1 MTDLRTP
8 LSRRSLFSLT
18 AGGASALAVGHA
30 LTSEAHAFAP
40 ALRPAFKPVAEAKL
54 PKGLLTVPGDLKLD
68 PAVRALAEKLLARV
82 KHGFTTALTKP
93 GEAPKSDRI
102 VASSLKLVDKLRPAR
117 AARAESYAQKLG
129 RSSSL
134 KAKELGAFANLAPKV
149 GLSNV
154 FAAELTKV
162 HEIERAKL
170 KVKPRPEQPDWKAP
184 LVKKIEFHLNSVKC
198 IEETD
203 ENSESD
209 EILLGG
215 QLVEPNGNVKKI
227 DRFKVSD
234 DFDKGETRNYDYS
247 QCGTTPRED
256 LPDFVLSGNCPN
268 GGPNDQ
274 YAGRKLV
281 ASSLD
286 LEKVPWP
293 STLGLVL
300 IMGEEDDSGGFGKIL
315 QDIYDAIK
323 DEIDTELKALGV
335 TAGAALGAA
344 IGSVIPGLGT
354 AIGAAIGAA
363 LAWLVGEF
371 IEWFI
376 GMLNNEDDLIQAK
389 TWTIQ
394 LPSPE
399 LAAIQAMGGDRL
411 ASPAGTLASAMKR
424 LDFTGDGGKYR
435 ARLHWRVST

>member
-18 AGGASALAVGHA
+18 AGGASALVVGRA

-40 ALRPAFKPVAEAKL
+40 LLKPFKPVAEAKL
-54 PKGLLTVPGDLKLD
+54 PQGLLTVPGDLKLD
-68 PAVRALAEKLLARV
+68 PAVRALAEKMLARV

-93 GEAPKSDRI
+93 GEAPKSDRV
-102 VASSLKLVDKLRPAR
+102 VASSLKLVAKLRPAR
-117 AARAESYAQKLG
+117 AARAESYAQEMV

-134 KAKELGAFANLAPKV
+134 KAKELGAFAKADPKFAF
-149 GLSNV
+149 GKS

-162 HEIERAKL
+162 HEVELDKL
-170 KVKPRPEQPDWKAP
+170 KLKPRPEQPNWQAP

-198 IEETD
+198 IRETN

-215 QLVEPNGNVKKI
+215 QLIEPNGAIKKI

-247 QCGTTPRED
+247 QCGTIPRDD
-256 LPDFVLSGNCPN
+256 LPEIVTSNNCPN

-281 ASSLD
+281 TSSLD

-300 IMGEEDDSGGFGKIL
+300 VMGEEDDTGGFGELL
-315 QDIYDAIK
+315 QDIYGAIK
-323 DEIDTELKALGV
+323 DEVEAEFKAAGL
-335 TAGAALGAA
+335 TAGAALGGLF
-344 IGSVIPGLGT
+344 GSVIPGLGT

-363 LAWLVGEF
+363 LAWLLGEF
-371 IEWFI
+371 IEWLVGVF
-376 GMLNNEDDLIQAK
+376 NNEDDRIQVK

-399 LAAIQAMGGDRL
+399 LAAIRAMVGEPL
-411 ASPAGTLASAMKR
+411 PSPAGTLASAMKR
-424 LDFTGDGGKYR
+424 IDFTGDGGKYR

>member
-8 LSRRSLFSLT
+8 FSRRSLFSLT
-18 AGGASALAVGHA
+18 AGGASALVVGRA

-40 ALRPAFKPVAEAKL
+40 LLKPFKPVAEAKL
-54 PKGLLTVPGDLKLD
+54 PKGLLVAPGDLKLD
-68 PAVRALAEKLLARV
+68 PAVRALAEKMLARV

-93 GEAPKSDRI
+93 GEAPKSDKI
-102 VASSLKLVDKLRPAR
+102 VASSLKLVAKLRPTR
-117 AARAESYAQKLG
+117 AARAESYAQKIV

-134 KAKELGAFANLAPKV
+134 KAKEFGTFAKVGPKV
-149 GLSNV
+149 GLSKV

-162 HEIERAKL
+162 HEVERAKL
-170 KVKPRPEQPDWKAP
+170 KVKPRPEQPNWQAP

-198 IEETD
+198 LEETD

-215 QLVEPNGNVKKI
+215 QLIEPNGNIKKW

-247 QCGTTPRED
+247 QCGTIPRDD
-256 LPDFVLSGNCPN
+256 LPEMVTDANCPN

-281 ASSLD
+281 VSSLD

-300 IMGEEDDSGGFGKIL
+300 VMGEEDDSGGFGEIL
-315 QDIYDAIK
+315 QDIYNAIK

-335 TAGAALGAA
+335 TAGAALGGAL
-344 IGSVIPGLGT
+344 GSVIPGLGT

-376 GMLNNEDDLIQAK
+376 GLFNNEDDLIQAK

-399 LAAIQAMGGDRL
+399 LAAIRAMVGEPL
-411 ASPAGTLASAMKR
+411 PSPAGTLASAMKR
-424 LDFTGDGGKYR
+424 IDFTGDGGKYR
-435 ARLHWRVST
+435 ARMHWRVST